1 MIVLHKPL
9 NIRKKREFGNINDR
23 LLINKKMTSEDLI
36 KAINYLWNEE
46 MGKEQHA
53 GLQNEDSEKDKIE
66 KGNENKEGDGEVKAA
81 MDLWKMEK
89 DEDKDHFKTMID
101 TGC

>member
-1 MIVLHKPL
+1 MGSVSIAVFAFMLIVITATAYPM
-9 NIRKKREFGNINDR
+9 RKQ
-23 LLINKKMTSEDLI
+23 KMMSEDLI

-53 GLQNEDSEKDKIE
+53 GLQNEDTEKDKIE
-66 KGNENKEGDGEVKAA
+66 KGNETKEGDGEVKAP
-81 MDLWKMEK
+81 MDLWKTEK

>member
-1 MIVLHKPL
+1 MGSVSIAVFAFMLIVITATAYPM
-9 NIRKKREFGNINDR
+9 RKQ
-23 LLINKKMTSEDLI
+23 KMTSEDLI

-53 GLQNEDSEKDKIE
+53 GLQNEDTEKDKNE
-66 KGNENKEGDGEVKAA
+66 KGNESKEGDKVKAA